1 MASTTKANLSH
12 EDAQAMSGREAP
24 FMVFTGIARH
34 VSDRRAVTIAAARLE
49 T

>member
-1 MASTTKANLSH
+1 MASSTKANLSH

-24 FMVFTGIARH
+24 FMGIARH